1 MYLLRKPRGI
11 LALGIPTA
19 GIIAALMLLNG
30 GRDAAIASNNS
41 VVSNYSILSKQAP
54 STLAVVQS
62 GSEARE
68 VAALHGGQPVLVAEK
83 GPGALGVEPA
93 SVQEAS
99 LGDPNIQVWV
109 GKTTSGGIC
118 VLAMVKGQPGS
129 YGPASSCTTQEGISK
144 GAQLAF
150 QKYGQKPGY
159 LAGVVPN
166 GVSSIAITLSNGS
179 TVTASVVDNAYAV
192 ELQNEAVS
200 VAFSTAGL
208 SESSNLGG
216 R

>member
-1 MYLLRKPRGI
+1 M
-11 LALGIPTA
+11 LALSLAVA
-19 GIIAALMLLNG
+19 GTIAAFVSLTG
-30 GRDAAIASNNS
+30 SRDAANANSTGASA
-41 VVSNYSILSKQAP
+41 SNYSVLAKHAP
-54 STLAVVQS
+54 NNLTIVKS
-62 GSEARE
+62 GSEIRG
-68 VAALHGGQPVLVAEK
+68 AAAQHGGQPVLVAEN
-83 GPGALGVEPA
+83 GPGALGADSA

-99 LGDPNIQVWV
+99 LGNPHIQVWV

-129 YGPASSCTTQEGISK
+129 YGPASSCTTQEATSK

-150 QKYGQKPGY
+150 QKYGQNPGY
-159 LAGVVPN
+159 LVGVVPN
-166 GVSSIAITLSNGS
+166 GVSNVAITLSNGS
-179 TVTASVVDNAYAV
+179 TTTASVVDNAYAV

-208 SESSNLGG
+208 TESSNLGG